1 MTPVEKAVWF
11 IESHLAAPVGLDDV
25 ARHCQVS
32 PFHLTRA
39 FAAVTGRSLMRYLRA
54 RRLSEAARTLAEGA
68 PDILDVA
75 LQAGYGSHEAFS
87 RAFRDQFGLTPE
99 AVRSRSV
106 SQSLSLVE
114 SITMTLTLV
123 DDLAPPRIES
133 GAPLLLAGYVDRFQC
148 EAPAG
153 LPALWERLNAHSGNL
168 DRQIGTV
175 AYGACF
181 NTDDA
186 GNFDYMA
193 GVVVADFDGLPTEFG
208 RLRVPASTYAVFAR
222 GDHIAGIR
230 GVFATIWERWLP
242 NSGREV
248 ADAPVL
254 ERYGPE
260 FDPLTGLGGYEI
272 WIPLKA

>member
-11 IESHLAAPVGLDDV
+11 IESHLAAPVVLDDV

-39 FAAVTGRSLMRYLRA
+39 FAAVTGRSLMRYMRA
-54 RRLSEAARTLAEGA
+54 RRLSEAARTLADGA
-68 PDILDVA
+68 PDILQVA
-75 LQAGYGSHEAFS
+75 LEAGYGSHEAFS
-87 RAFRDQFGLTPE
+87 RAFRDQFSLTPE
-99 AVRSRSV
+99 AVRN
-106 SQSLSLVE
+106 QSDVNPLSLVE
-114 SITMTLTLV
+114 PITMTLTLV
-123 DDLAPPRIES
+123 DDLASPRIEV
-133 GAPLLLAGYVDRFQC
+133 GAPMLLAGHVERFHC
-148 EAPAG
+148 EAIAG
-153 LPALWERLNAHSGNL
+153 LPALWERLNAHMGSIDG
-168 DRQIGTV
+168 QIGKV

-193 GVVVADFDGLPTEFG
+193 GVAVADFDDLPAEFG

-230 GVFATIWERWLP
+230 GVFAAIWERWLP
-242 NSGREV
+242 ESGREV

-254 ERYGPE
+254 ERYGAE
-260 FDPLTGLGGYEI
+260 FNPMTGLGGYEI

>member
-11 IESHLAAPVGLDDV
+11 IESHLAEPFGLEEV
-25 ARHCQVS
+25 ARHCKVS

-54 RRLSEAARTLAEGA
+54 RRLSEAARRLAGGA

-75 LQAGYGSHEAFS
+75 LAAGYGSHEAFT

-99 AVRSRSV
+99 AARKPPDAHP
-106 SQSLSLVE
+106 LLLVE
-114 SITMTLTLV
+114 PITMTIALV
-123 DDLAPPRIES
+123 DDLAAPRIES
-133 GAPLLLAGYVDRFQC
+133 HAPMLLAGFTERFHC

-153 LPALWERLNAHSGNL
+153 VPALWQRLNAHGGTI
-168 DRQIGTV
+168 DGQIGKA

-181 NTDDA
+181 NADDA

-193 GVVVADFDGLPTEFG
+193 GVPVGDFDDLPDGFG
-208 RLRVPASTYAVFAR
+208 RLRVPAGTHAVFAR

-242 NSGREV
+242 QSGREV

-260 FDPLTGLGGYEI
+260 FNPMTGLGGYEI
-272 WIPLKA
+272 WIPVKT